1 MESLGSSVYLPL
13 LIAAGLGMVLL
24 LVMLF
29 VLKSMF
35 KMAKAYLVLG
45 ILGIFVLC
53 AAALAVL
60 WALAR

>member
-1 MESLGSSVYLPL
+1 MESLGSSAYLPL
-13 LIAAGLGMVLL
+13 LVAAGLGIVLL
-24 LVMLF
+24 LVMVF
-29 VLKSMF
+29 VFKSTF

>member
-1 MESLGSSVYLPL
+1 MESLGSSAYLPL

-24 LVMLF
+24 LVMSF